1 MNSPTS
7 ALEAAGPAVD
17 RYREKTPTSGTL
29 MARAR
34 EVMPGGSSRSHAFF
48 RPYPAVFQRGDGPYL
63 WDVDGNRY
71 VDLTYNGLSL
81 IHGHAYRPVEEA
93 VLSMMP
99 SGTAWVGSSEQQIA
113 YAEDL
118 CDRIP
123 VADMVRFTNTGTEA
137 TMLGVKI
144 ARNVTGRPLVLKSWG
159 AYHGSYDDLEAGLY
173 GNEDFPGRAALARFG
188 DLDSYREAFDRYGDK
203 IAALIIEP
211 VLLTFRVVSP
221 PEGFLPAICEMAREN
236 GTVVV
241 LDDCLMFR
249 LAVGGSAEKYGFEP
263 DLTCL
268 GKFIGGG
275 LPMGVVGGRREMMEV
290 LNPYGDTRL
299 YHGGSFN
306 GNPLAATAG
315 RIALEDLTAG
325 KIELMDERADR
336 LRTLLRSR
344 ADEMGLRLDVSGDG
358 SVIGNHLL
366 ASGGETDREAGY
378 YLHLAAMD
386 RGVFFGPDGEMAM
399 CTTLDDEALEI
410 VIEGMTGALQE
421 TAEWMADGRP
431 GRI

>member
-1 MNSPTS
+1 
-7 ALEAAGPAVD
+7 
-17 RYREKTPTSGTL
+17 

-34 EVMPGGSSRSHAFF
+34 KVMPGGSSRSHAFF
-48 RPYPAVFQRGDGPYL
+48 RPYPVVFERGEGPYL
-63 WDVDGNRY
+63 WDVDENRY

-81 IHGHAYRPVEEA
+81 IHGHAYKPVEEA
-93 VLSMMP
+93 VIDEMP
-99 SGTAWVGSSEQQIA
+99 TGTAWVGSSEPQIA
-113 YAEDL
+113 YATDL
-118 CDRIP
+118 VERIP
-123 VADMVRFTNTGTEA
+123 SADRVRFTNTGTEA
-137 TMLGVKI
+137 TMLGVKL
-144 ARNVTGRPLVLKSWG
+144 AREATGRPLVLKSWG

-173 GNEDFPGRAALARFG
+173 GNADLPGRTVLAQFG
-188 DLDSYREAFDRYGDK
+188 DLDSYREAFAQHGEQ

-221 PEGFLPAICEMAREN
+221 PEGFLPAICELAREN
-236 GTVVV
+236 GSVVV

-249 LAVGGSAEKYGFEP
+249 LAFGGSAEKYGFEP

-275 LPMGVVGGRREMMEV
+275 LPMGVVGGKQEYMEV
-290 LNPYGDTRL
+290 LNPYGETRL

-315 RIALEDLTAG
+315 RIALRDLTTES
-325 KIELMDERADR
+325 IEAMDRRADQ
-336 LRTLLRSR
+336 LREHLRSE
-344 ADEMGLRLDVSGDG
+344 AEECGLDLDVSGDG

-366 ASGGETDREAGY
+366 TADGETDREAGY

-399 CTTLDDEALEI
+399 CTTLDDEALEV
-410 VIEGMTGALQE
+410 VIEGMSGALSE
-421 TAEWMADGRP
+421 TAGWIADGRP
-431 GRI
+431 GKG